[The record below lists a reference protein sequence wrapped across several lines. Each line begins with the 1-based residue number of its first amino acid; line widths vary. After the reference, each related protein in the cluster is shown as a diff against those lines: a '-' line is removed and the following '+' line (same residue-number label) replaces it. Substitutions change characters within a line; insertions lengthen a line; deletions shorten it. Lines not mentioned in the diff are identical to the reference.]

1 MVYLLQTV
9 PQNITERKN
18 TMFDMIKIGKR
29 ISSLRKKRGMTQ
41 MSLANSLGISY
52 QAVSNWERGLAMPD
66 IANLKELAE
75 TLGTTVDDILDD
87 SEKARILVSADAGED
102 VDAQL
107 TPEEFNDMAPLLTA
121 DKNLKLLEAVAAPF
135 APEEAAE
142 ARANLDTDDFDDEEY
157 AKMAFEAGDV
167 AMLSLFVDNI
177 SDELKAEMF
186 EKAFENGYPA
196 IFSQFMNRITEEN
209 AEYYAERAYSEG
221 KVPIFSMLLHRLSRE
236 KQEELALRA
245 LEEYNIP
252 YVAMLK
258 KYITDDERKKFKK
271 KAFLSGNVA
280 LFSILKD
287 KYIGTDD
294 EDLDESDFDD
304 WDD

>member
-1 MVYLLQTV
+1 MQTV
-9 PQNITERKN
+9 PQNKYEREN

-102 VDAQL
+102 VEAQL

-135 APEEAAE
+135 ASEEAAE
-142 ARANLDTDDFDDEEY
+142 ARVNLDIDDFDDEEY

-177 SDELKAEMF
+177 SNELKAEMF
-186 EKAFENGYPA
+186 EKAFENGDPA
-196 IFSQFMNRITEEN
+196 IFSQFMNRITDEN

-258 KYITDDERKKFKK
+258 KHITDDERKKYKK
-271 KAFLSGNVA
+271 KAFFSGNVA
-280 LFSILKD
+280 LFCILKD
-287 KYIGTDD
+287 RFVDSDDGSDD
-294 EDLDESDFDD
+294 EDFDD
-304 WDD
+304 DDE

>member
-1 MVYLLQTV
+1 
-9 PQNITERKN
+9 
-18 TMFDMIKIGKR
+18 MFDMIKIGKR
-29 ISSLRKKRGMTQ
+29 IASLRKKCGMTQ